1 MGQFIGIWGFL
12 CHTKGAELARDC
24 TDVCRVYMAV
34 HDKVNPVPLPFPFN
48 VIGNHTDCVKVRALK
63 NRKSIFK
70 TEPFPI
76 LDLLKYGQKGFI
88 PTEPF
93 YPFQYSC
100 HLSLT
105 LFFISSDISIT
116 SGYHSLN
123 VASIPI
129 LPL

>member
-1 MGQFIGIWGFL
+1 
-12 CHTKGAELARDC
+12 
-24 TDVCRVYMAV
+24 MAV
-34 HDKVNPVPLPFPFN
+34 YNDIDPVTLPFPFN
-48 VIGNHTDCVKVRALK
+48 VIGNHPDCVKVGASK
-63 NRKSIFK
+63 ECKPVFK

-93 YPFQYSC
+93 YPFQYSS